1 MEESNTTKTRVR
13 QGKRRQRF
21 TQREIAR
28 VDRAAP
34 ARTIVLRPDGAL
46 VLLPPAGRPD
56 ASPRTHVGDDTV
68 VIATGKSREKREA
81 VT

>member
-1 MEESNTTKTRVR
+1 MDESNTTKKRVR

-34 ARTIVLRPDGAL
+34 TRTIVLRPDGAL

-56 ASPRTHVGDDTV
+56 ASPADDLD
-68 VIATGKSREKREA
+68 RELAEFQARHGQG
-81 VT
+81 